1 MSKRYAIGVLG
12 GGQLGRM
19 SIQAAQRMG
28 LDCLSLD
35 PDPESPASQIAD
47 SITAKLEDCEA
58 IADLASKCDAI
69 TLENEFIRADA
80 IRQGLS
86 LAGVDESRIVP
97 GLHTLALIQDKFT
110 QRDALARAGLAGPD
124 FTRLDERGTFLDV
137 QLSFPFVI
145 KARFGGYD
153 GKGTAIVSDQ
163 AAFEMAQPL
172 WSRGDWMAEA
182 FVPFVRECAVMV
194 AIQKGSAKCFPT
206 MVSVQTNNVCDHVFP
221 HSRDASDTALR
232 AVHAVGGQ
240 GLFGVELFEL
250 ADGSFWIN
258 ELAPRPHNSGHYTLD
273 WGGITQFEQHVRLV
287 MGLPLEAPSG
297 TFTCMANLL
306 GQSDHDAM
314 GAGIRAALSDPS
326 VRVHLYGKR
335 TSRPGRK
342 MGHINASGEAAVERA
357 LAARDRFYRA
367 VIG

>member
-1 MSKRYAIGVLG
+1 
-12 GGQLGRM
+12 
-19 SIQAAQRMG
+19 MG

-47 SITAKLEDCEA
+47 SITAKLDDITA

-86 LAGVDESRIVP
+86 QAGVSESRIVP
-97 GLHTLALIQDKFT
+97 GLHSLALIQDKFT
-110 QRDALARAGLAGPD
+110 QREALAKAGLAGPA
-124 FTRLDERGTFLDV
+124 FTRLDAEGALVDAE
-137 QLSFPFVI
+137 LNFPLVI

-153 GKGTAIVSDQ
+153 GKGTIVVQDS
-163 AAFEMAQPL
+163 AAFEAARPF

-182 FVPFVRECAVMV
+182 FVQFERECAVMV
-194 AIQKGSAKCFPT
+194 AVQGGTAHCFPT

-221 HSRDASDTALR
+221 HTRDASEVALR
-232 AVHAVGGQ
+232 AVRAVEGQ

-258 ELAPRPHNSGHYTLD
+258 EMAPRPHNSGHYTLD
-273 WGGITQFEQHVRLV
+273 WGGITQFEQHIRLV
-287 MGLPLEAPSG
+287 MGLPLAVPGGS
-297 TFTCMANLL
+297 FTCMANLL

-314 GAGIRAALSDPS
+314 EAGIRAALEDSS

-335 TSRPGRK
+335 KSRLGRK
-342 MGHINASGEAAVERA
+342 MGHINASGEGAIDRA

-367 VIG
+367 VTA